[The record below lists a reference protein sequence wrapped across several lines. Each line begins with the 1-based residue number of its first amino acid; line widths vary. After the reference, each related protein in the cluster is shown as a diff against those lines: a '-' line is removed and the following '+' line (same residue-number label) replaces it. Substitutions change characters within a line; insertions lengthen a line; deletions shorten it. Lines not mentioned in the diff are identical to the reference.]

1 MKFYNYD
8 IVFQEIPDETA
19 LAINLTN
26 CPNHCEGCH
35 SPHLWK
41 DIGQE
46 LTEDILRNLL
56 NRYRQM
62 ITCVC
67 LMGGDGQR
75 NEVENFAKYIRE
87 NTSLKMAWYSGRE
100 QLPSNLEF
108 FDYVKLGRYVPA
120 CGGLKS
126 RTTNQRLFK
135 IEEKKIEDITARF
148 WK

>member
-8 IVFQEIPDETA
+8 IVFQEIPDEVA

-35 SPHLWK
+35 SPHLWQ

-46 LTEDILRNLL
+46 LTEDVLRNLL
-56 NRYRQM
+56 NKYRKL

-75 NEVENFAKYIRE
+75 NDVENFAKYIRE
-87 NTSLKMAWYSGRE
+87 STSLKMAWYSGRE
-100 QLPSNLEF
+100 QLPSNLEC

-120 CGGLKS
+120 CGSLKS

-135 IEEKKIEDITARF
+135 IEEKKMEDITARF